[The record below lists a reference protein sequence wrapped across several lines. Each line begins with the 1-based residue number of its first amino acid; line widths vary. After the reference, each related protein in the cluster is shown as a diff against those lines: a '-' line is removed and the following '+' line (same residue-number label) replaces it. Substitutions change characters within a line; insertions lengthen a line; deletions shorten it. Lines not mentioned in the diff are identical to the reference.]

1 MRYRKNG
8 IIHEMVKVQL
18 RGAVPQLCTAQSK
31 APDDVADIVAQ
42 CGFMTVLVHPFSSAN
57 RLFWMIGRVLAWLMI
72 PWVGWRV
79 PKGAVLFV
87 QYPDSYQGR
96 IGVRLLR
103 WIKRHRDVR
112 IIMLIHDLPT
122 LRYQSAADLANRAP
136 EVNDN
141 LSYAD
146 VLIVHNRRM
155 LDWMAKH
162 GTPQSKMLSIDLFDY
177 LTEAPLSLEPVDA
190 CCRRSIAIPGY
201 LALSSSG
208 FLAKLHEI
216 NDIEWQLYGV
226 AFESNKVAG
235 SNVHYH
241 GSVSPE
247 TLPSQMKC
255 GFGLIWY
262 GSSIDVCDG
271 FLGRYVQYIN
281 PHKFSLFMAAGVPVI
296 VWAKSAMADFVRA
309 NAVGLV
315 VNSLRDIPKAIE
327 ALSDADYFD
336 MRANALRLA
345 ESVRAGMFTRTAL
358 ECALRRL
365 EHSIPQATA

>member
-1 MRYRKNG
+1 
-8 IIHEMVKVQL
+8 MVKVQL

-42 CGFMTVLVHPFSSAN
+42 CGFRTVLVHPFSSAN

-136 EVNDN
+136 EVNEN

-155 LDWMAKH
+155 LDWMAEH

-226 AFESNKVAG
+226 AFESDKVAG

-241 GSVSPE
+241 GSFSPE

-281 PHKFSLFMAAGVPVI
+281 PHKFSLFMASGMPVI
-296 VWAKSAMADFVRA
+296 VWDKSAMADFVHT

-315 VNSLRDIPKAIE
+315 VNSLRELPQLIG
-327 ALSDADYFD
+327 ALSDAEYAA
-336 MRANALRLA
+336 MRANALRLSA
-345 ESVRAGMFTRTAL
+345 LVRDGKFTRTAL
-358 ECALRRL
+358 ECALQKL
-365 EHSIPQATA
+365 ER

>member
-1 MRYRKNG
+1 
-8 IIHEMVKVQL
+8 MVKVQL

-42 CGFMTVLVHPFSSAN
+42 CGFRTVLVHPFSSAN

-136 EVNDN
+136 EVNEN

-155 LDWMAKH
+155 LDWMAEH
-162 GTPQSKMLSIDLFDY
+162 GTERSKMLSIDLFDY
-177 LTEAPLSLEPVDA
+177 LTEAPLSPEPVDA
-190 CCRRSIAIPGY
+190 GLRRSIAIPGY

-216 NDIEWQLYGV
+216 QGIEWQLYGV
-226 AFESNKVAG
+226 AFEADKVAG

-241 GSVSPE
+241 GSFSPE
-247 TLPSQMKC
+247 KLPSQMKC

-281 PHKFSLFMAAGVPVI
+281 PHKFSLFMAAGVPVV

-315 VNSLRDIPKAIE
+315 VNSLQDVPQAIG
-327 ALSDADYFD
+327 ALSDVEYAA
-336 MRANALRLA
+336 MRANTLRLSA
-345 ESVRAGMFTRTAL
+345 SVRAGKFTRTAL
-358 ECALRRL
+358 ECALQKL
-365 EHSIPQATA
+365 EL

>member
-1 MRYRKNG
+1 
-8 IIHEMVKVQL
+8 MVKVQL

-31 APDDVADIVAQ
+31 APDDVADIVAR
-42 CGFMTVLVHPFSSAN
+42 CGFRTVLVHPFSSTN
-57 RLFWMIGRVLAWLMI
+57 PLLWRIGRVLAWLTI
-72 PWVGWRV
+72 PWVGLRV

-122 LRYQSAADLANRAP
+122 LRYQNAADLESRAP
-136 EVNDN
+136 EVNEN

-155 LDWMAKH
+155 LDWMAEH
-162 GTPQSKMLSIDLFDY
+162 GTPRSKMLSIDLFDY
-177 LTEAPLSLEPVDA
+177 LTDAPLPPESVDV
-190 CCRRSIAIPGY
+190 CCRHSIAIPGY

-226 AFESNKVAG
+226 AFEADKVSG

-241 GSVSPE
+241 GSFSPE

-271 FLGRYVQYIN
+271 FLGRYVKYIN
-281 PHKFSLFMAAGVPVI
+281 PHKFSLFMASGMPVV
-296 VWAKSAMADFVRA
+296 VWAKSAMADFVRT
-309 NAVGLV
+309 NVVGLAV
-315 VNSLRDIPKAIE
+315 ESLRDIPQAIR
-327 ALSDADYFD
+327 ALSDAEYAA
-336 MRANALRLA
+336 MRANALRLSA
-345 ESVRAGMFTRTAL
+345 SVRGGKFTLTAL
-358 ECALRRL
+358 ECALQRL
-365 EHSIPQATA
+365 EHTKCVD